1 MCLIAEIQ
9 RGVPAG
15 RRFPGRRLQRQRLHF
30 SGGLRGLRN
39 GGDSQRPERVA
50 DLHCYFLRYH
60 YVLLPL
66 HAPFQALNIRL
77 AQLPPNP
84 NEIDIAASIAASRDA
99 RTSGNVSSRSSG
111 STVSMPVVPAM
122 KPSRIISS
130 VLIDS
135 CAPHAPSGWPVKPFV
150 DENAGTSAP
159 NTASSATSSSPPP
172 PAP

>member
-50 DLHCYFLRYH
+50 DLHCYFPRYH

-99 RTSGNVSSRSSG
+99 RTSGNVSSRRSG
-111 STVSMPVVPAM
+111 STVSMTVVPAWQPSPFITPGKTISVPSHPPNARPA
-122 KPSRIISS
+122 KP
-130 VLIDS
+130 LI
-135 CAPHAPSGWPVKPFV
+135 
-150 DENAGTSAP
+150 
-159 NTASSATSSSPPP
+159 
-172 PAP
+172 